1 MRKIFHQELA
11 AGKWFK
17 MSLVEQ
23 LANIGSEVSR
33 AHKWEGKDEDIFWGA
48 VNRTLELFDLTLTD
62 SRWKGRLWEIA
73 RVKELFCDALLGGE
87 NYRSSLKDLEDYF
100 LPFAFLVRRQLMGA

>member
-17 MSLVEQ
+17 MSLAEQ
-23 LANIGSEVSR
+23 MANIGSEVSR

-48 VNRTLELFDLTLTD
+48 VNRALELFDLTLTD
-62 SRWKGRLWEIA
+62 SRWKGQ
-73 RVKELFCDALLGGE
+73 ELC
-87 NYRSSLKDLEDYF
+87 
-100 LPFAFLVRRQLMGA
+100 